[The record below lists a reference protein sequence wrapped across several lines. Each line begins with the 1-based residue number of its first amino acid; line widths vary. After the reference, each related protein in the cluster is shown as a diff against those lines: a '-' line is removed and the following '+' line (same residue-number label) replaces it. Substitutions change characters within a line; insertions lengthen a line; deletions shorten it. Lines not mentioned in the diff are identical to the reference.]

1 MEAIKILDLEKS
13 FVSDFMVKRTKV
25 LKGLSLT
32 VKEGEL
38 YGFLGQ
44 NGAGKTTTIKCLL
57 GLIKPNAGDM
67 FIFDKKSNT
76 VNGRKEIGFLP
87 EHPYFYDYL
96 TVEELLFFTA
106 KLFSIKKTNAR
117 KRVTELIARVG
128 MAGKEHLKLRKL
140 SKGMIQRIGLAQALI
155 NDPKVLILDE
165 PFSGL
170 DPIGR
175 KEVRDIILSL
185 KDAGKTVFFSS
196 HILQDMEMIADRVG
210 ILLDGKIIK
219 EGVISEMISNH
230 IDYYETAFTN
240 IDETLLK
247 NNQYKFVK
255 RGDKFV
261 VKSITNEEVNELI
274 EFLIMNKAKMNSVVQ
289 IGQTLEDIF
298 LKEIGQ

>member
-1 MEAIKILDLEKS
+1 
-13 FVSDFMVKRTKV
+13 MVKRTKV

-57 GLIKPNAGDM
+57 GLIKPNAGEM

-76 VNGRKEIGFLP
+76 VNGRKDIGFLP

-106 KLFSIKKTNAR
+106 KLFSIKRANAQ

-128 MAGKEHLKLRKL
+128 MAGKGHLKLRKL
-140 SKGMIQRIGLAQALI
+140 SKGMIQRIGLAQALV

-247 NNQYKFVK
+247 NNQYKFIK
-255 RGDKFV
+255 RGNKFV

-274 EFLIMNKAKMNSVVQ
+274 EFLIMNKAKMSSVVQ
-289 IGQTLEDIF
+289 VGQTLEDIF

>member
-57 GLIKPNAGDM
+57 GLIKPNAGDT

-106 KLFSIKKTNAR
+106 KLFSIKQTNAR

-128 MAGKEHLKLRKL
+128 MTGKGHLKLRKL
-140 SKGMIQRIGLAQALI
+140 SKGMIQRIGLAQALV

-230 IDYYETAFTN
+230 IDYYETTFTN

-255 RGDKFV
+255 RGNKFV

-274 EFLIMNKAKMNSVVQ
+274 EFLIMNKAKMSSVVQ
-289 IGQTLEDIF
+289 LGQTLEDIF